1 VSGTALFR
9 ASAAGSLTFHAL
21 LLLWTDGLQGG
32 ADMKPHLRLI
42 QLMAED
48 LSLNSVYPPAYH
60 ALGALLA
67 PFSGLA
73 AFPEWFAWC
82 GAAAL
87 IAAFRFFQRAAGLP
101 DASAAL
107 FAWAPYG
114 FALTWCLPKVEVA
127 GYALAFAALGLLIQR
142 RYAALGAALAAT
154 FFVHTGAALF
164 LGLCAGSL
172 ALALRDGRALLAL
185 AAGSLIAAPL
195 PLTHVAAGCSSAQ
208 ALLFSQGDYLRAAP
222 RLHNLL
228 HWDRVAV
235 LANPIALVAAVPGAP
250 LLWRRHRP
258 IAVLCAIVTAL
269 YLNEIWLAPFGARTT
284 LDLLRGLTIF
294 ALPVAAAAGVYLAQ
308 RPAAAVGAVAGSAGL
323 AVLAALLVVPAA
335 CVSKPIEMAEIQH
348 IDVDRCTFRWR
359 ERRAHSVPFDPQRG
373 EIGPDHGVEGAAP
386 LEGASQ

>member
-1 VSGTALFR
+1 VSGAALFR

-21 LLLWTDGLQGG
+21 LLLWTDGLRGG
-32 ADMKPHLRLI
+32 GDMKPHLRLI
-42 QLMAED
+42 QLMGED
-48 LSLNSVYPPAYH
+48 PSLHSVYPPAYH
-60 ALGALLA
+60 VLGALVA
-67 PFSGLA
+67 PLSGLT

-87 IAAFRFFQRAAGLP
+87 IAAFRFLQRAAELP
-101 DASAAL
+101 DASSAL

-114 FALTWCLPKVEVA
+114 FALTCCLPKVEVA
-127 GYALAFAALGLLIQR
+127 GYALALVALGLLLR
-142 RYAALGAALAAT
+142 RRHVVLGAALAAT

-195 PLTHVAAGCSSAQ
+195 PLAHVAAGCSPAQ

-258 IAVLCAIVTAL
+258 IAVLCAVVTAL
-269 YLNEIWLAPFGARTT
+269 YLNEVWLAPFGARTT

-294 ALPVAAAAGVYLAQ
+294 AFPVAAAAGVHLAQ
-308 RPAAAVGAVAGSAGL
+308 RPAAAVGAVAASAGL

-335 CVSKPIEMAEIQH
+335 CVSKPIEITEIRSL
-348 IDVDRCTFRWR
+348 DVDRCSFRWR
-359 ERRAHSVPFDPQRG
+359 EPRAHSAPLPAQRG
-373 EIGPDHGVEGAAP
+373 EIGADRGVEGAAP